1 MEGADDGGME
11 RTTSQAGDLVEVV
24 RVLVLMQG
32 AILVAT
38 TIEAALFGLAFGPST
53 APGVLFTAGAAV
65 LTLAASRGLGRRK
78 RWARRLTI
86 SAEFAILAGG
96 LLELALSVLVVG
108 AAFGIVPTLTR
119 LVLPIVA
126 IVALREPT
134 AFASFG
140 SMTASPG
147 TVTEAAR

>member
-1 MEGADDGGME
+1 ME
-11 RTTSQAGDLVEVV
+11 RTTSQTGDLVEVV

-86 SAEFAILAGG
+86 GAELMILAGG
-96 LLELALSVLVVG
+96 LLELGLSVLLVG
-108 AAFGIVPTLTR
+108 AAFGVVPSLTR
-119 LVLPIVA
+119 LVVPIVA
-126 IVALREPT
+126 IVALREP
-134 AFASFG
+134 AARASFG
-140 SMTASPG
+140 LISPPPPAIP
-147 TVTEAAR
+147 EAAR